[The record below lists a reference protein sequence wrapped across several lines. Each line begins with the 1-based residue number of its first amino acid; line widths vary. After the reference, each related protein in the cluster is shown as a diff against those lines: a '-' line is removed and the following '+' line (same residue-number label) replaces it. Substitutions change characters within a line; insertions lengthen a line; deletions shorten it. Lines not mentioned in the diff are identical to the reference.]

1 MENTKECLTIK
12 NEDGVDVEICV
23 VSPTHKMIQDAN
35 LIYNM
40 KVASCIR
47 DGQVSGERLLLRAEV
62 EDYLVKTN
70 VWSNADKLRMEELGI
85 NIRARELMLRKGGL
99 KISEGRQIA
108 IEMNELRNQMLQL
121 YTKRQQLDSAT
132 IESAAE
138 NHRFNFLASKCIL
151 NKLTEKPCYKD
162 FNDYLNKSHEIVAIE
177 GSKKLAKMLYGLEE
191 SIKSSLFEIKW
202 LRNAGFINEEG
213 KYTDRSG
220 KLTDKD
226 GRHIDENGR
235 YINEEGNLIDRSG
248 NLVDPK
254 GDFMVESKPFVDDE
268 TGVPVEFKVGD

>member
-23 VSPTHKMIQDAN
+23 ISPTHKMIQDAS
-35 LIYNM
+35 LVYNM
-40 KVASCIR
+40 KMASCIR
-47 DGQVSGERLLLRAEV
+47 EGQVSGERLLLRAEV
-62 EDYLVKTN
+62 EEYLSKTG
-70 VWSNADKLRMEELGI
+70 VWSNTDKLKMEELGMG
-85 NIRARELMLRKGGL
+85 IRARELMLRKGGL

-151 NKLTEKPCYKD
+151 QKSIDKPCYKD
-162 FNDYLNKSHEIVAIE
+162 FNDYLNRSHEIVAIE
-177 GSKKLAKMLYGLEE
+177 GAKKLAKMLYGLEE

-202 LRNAGFINEEG
+202 LKRAGFINEEG

-226 GRHIDENGR
+226 GRHINENGR
-235 YINEEGNLIDRSG
+235 YINEEGNLIDISG
-248 NLVDPK
+248 NLVDTK
-254 GDFMVESKPFVDDE
+254 GDFIIEPKPFVDDE
-268 TGVPVEFKVGD
+268 TGNPVEFTEGD

>member
-1 MENTKECLTIK
+1 MEDIKECLTVK
-12 NEDGVDVEICV
+12 NEDCVDVEICV
-23 VSPTHKMIQDAN
+23 VSPSHKMIQDAN
-35 LIYNM
+35 LIYNI

-47 DGQVSGERLLLRAEV
+47 DGQGSNERLLLRAEV
-62 EDYLVKTN
+62 EDYLIKTN
-70 VWSNADKLRMEELGI
+70 VWSNIDKLKMEELGMGV
-85 NIRARELMLRKGGL
+85 RARELMLRKGGL
-99 KISEGRQIA
+99 KVSEGRQIA

-151 NKLTEKPCYKD
+151 NKLTEKSYYKD
-162 FNDYLNKSHEIVAIE
+162 FNDYLNRSHEIVAME
-177 GSKKLAKMLYGLEE
+177 GAKKLAKMLYGLEE

-202 LRNAGFINEEG
+202 LKKAGFINEEG

-226 GRHIDENGR
+226 GRHINENGR
-235 YINEEGNLIDRSG
+235 YVNEEGNLIDISG
-248 NLVDPK
+248 NLVDAK
-254 GDFMVESKPFVDDE
+254 GDFIIEPKPFVDDE
-268 TGVPVEFKVGD
+268 TGNPVEFKESD